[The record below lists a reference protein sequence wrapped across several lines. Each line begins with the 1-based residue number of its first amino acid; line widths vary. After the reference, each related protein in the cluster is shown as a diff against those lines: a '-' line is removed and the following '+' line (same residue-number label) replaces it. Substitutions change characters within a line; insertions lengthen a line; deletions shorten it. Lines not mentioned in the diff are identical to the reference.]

1 MDVGGVM
8 RFKVHEL
15 SAVLALLLPLCGCA
29 GGIETGASGSAT
41 LAAPQSTSPS
51 PSRSDHFAATATV
64 KDDALETSAVYSTE
78 KGHQEKRGLL
88 GLVPEDQFLRCFHDK
103 RTGKRRYQVY
113 VTLAYK
119 SDTWREPFQANFG
132 TPLQTA
138 PTKSA
143 LRQSD
148 CKDRRKI
155 GGCVRIEHVVFE
167 VPEAEFRRIAEAAP
181 ADIEAKTWDFRLKTK
196 DGKDYADQ
204 LPYAEFAGLARAMAA
219 HKPVAMR

>member
-1 MDVGGVM
+1 M
-8 RFKVHEL
+8 RFRVHEL
-15 SAVLALLLPLCGCA
+15 SAALALVLPLCSCA
-29 GGIETGASGSAT
+29 GGIETGAAGSAS
-41 LAAPQSTSPS
+41 LSAAPSTPAS
-51 PSRSDHFAATATV
+51 PSRADHFAATATI

-78 KGHQEKRGLL
+78 KGYQEKRGLL
-88 GLVPEDQFLRCFHDK
+88 GLVPEDEFLRAFHDK

-119 SDTWREPFQANFG
+119 SDTWREPFQADFG
-132 TPLQTA
+132 TPLQTI
-138 PTKSA
+138 PTKSV

-167 VPEAEFRRIAEAAP
+167 VPEAEFRRIAEASS
-181 ADIEAKTWDFRLKTK
+181 ADIDAKTWDFRLKTK
-196 DGKDYADQ
+196 DGKDYAGQ
-204 LPYAEFAGLARAMAA
+204 LPYAEFAGLAKAMAA

>member
-1 MDVGGVM
+1 MGVGGVM
-8 RFKVHEL
+8 RFRVHEL
-15 SAVLALLLPLCGCA
+15 SAAFALVLPLCGCA
-29 GGIETGASGSAT
+29 GGIETDASGST
-41 LAAPQSTSPS
+41 SLAAAPSTLPS
-51 PSRSDHFAATATV
+51 PSRSDHFAATATF

-78 KGHQEKRGLL
+78 KGYQEKRGLL
-88 GLVPEDQFLRCFHDK
+88 GLVPEDQFLRAFFDK
-103 RTGKRRYQVY
+103 RTGMRRYQVY

-132 TPLQTA
+132 TPLQTT

-155 GGCVRIEHVVFE
+155 GGCIRIEHVVFE
-167 VPEAEFRRIAEAAP
+167 VPEAEFRRIAETSS

-196 DGKDYADQ
+196 DGKDFVGQ
-204 LPYAEFAGLARAMAA
+204 LPYAEFAGLAKAMAA